1 MHIASVSDIHLD
13 FRSNR
18 DLFKKMADEI
28 RTRKP
33 DVVVVVGDVSHI
45 DELIVR
51 CIRLLRT
58 IADHVAYL
66 PGNHDLWIDRPG
78 EDLRDDP
85 SVDTWERHDLVLRT
99 LVESVGGHYL
109 PAEPLRLDD
118 VAIAGSCGWYDYSF
132 FRGELRDQVSDSALR
147 DQALDGMQWGDRMRT
162 GFRHPDGCLMSD
174 PEVARQMED
183 TLDAQLTQLEHDP
196 RITRVVCATHH
207 QQYEKTVRRTGKLPW
222 EFFNAFMG
230 SRRMGELI
238 DKHSK
243 IGHVIYG
250 HTHTLGDCRL
260 GSRRVFG
267 TPLGYPRER
276 KDLSEKEIRRTR
288 IGWIEL

>member
-1 MHIASVSDIHLD
+1 MRIASVSDIHLD
-13 FRSNR
+13 YRANR
-18 DLFKKMADEI
+18 DLFKKIVEEI
-28 RTRKP
+28 RIRKP
-33 DVVVVVGDVSHI
+33 DALVVVGDVSHI

-51 CIRLLRT
+51 CIRALRT
-58 IADHVAYL
+58 ATDHVAYL

-85 SVDTWERHDLVLRT
+85 SVDTWERHDRILPM
-99 LVESVGGHYL
+99 LVESAGGHYL
-109 PAEPLRLDD
+109 PTEPLRLND

-132 FRGELRDQVSDSALR
+132 LHADLHDHIPESVLR
-147 DQALDGMQWGDRMRT
+147 DQALDGMQWGDRTRT
-162 GFRHPDGCLMSD
+162 AFRHPDGRLMTD
-174 PEVARQMED
+174 PEVARRMEGA
-183 TLDAQLTQLEHDP
+183 LGAHLARLEYDP
-196 RITRVVCATHH
+196 QVMQVVCATHH
-207 QQYEKTVRRTGKLPW
+207 QPYEQTVRRAGELPW

-230 SRRMGELI
+230 SRRLGELI

-243 IGHVIYG
+243 VGHVIYG
-250 HTHTLGDCRL
+250 HTHTLGDRRL

-276 KDLSEKEIRRTR
+276 RNLSEEEILQTR